1 MKTSELKVVKS
12 LVPKRWIVLDLSDAL
27 RVSIVFWDF
36 KFLIY
41 CQVVCIN
48 FEINLFSIFLA

>member
-1 MKTSELKVVKS
+1 MKTSELKVVTS
-12 LVPKRWIVLDLSDAL
+12 LVPKRWIVLDLSGAL

-41 CQVVCIN
+41 CQVVY
-48 FEINLFSIFLA
+48 